1 MHFVLLGSKYVFKM
15 NQDDQEWEQDNVSPT
30 PQYNF
35 LTENFSMPS

>member
-1 MHFVLLGSKYVFKM
+1 M
-15 NQDDQEWEQDNVSPT
+15 NQDDQEWVQDNVSQT